1 MPRYFFHS
9 EDGETYLDPDGAE
22 LADDLAAR
30 LEATRYFAELLNE
43 EGVEFWRAGR
53 LRMTVT
59 DAAGATVCILNLT
72 GMEGADP
79 GA

>member
-1 MPRYFFHS
+1 
-9 EDGETYLDPDGAE
+9 
-22 LADDLAAR
+22 
-30 LEATRYFAELLNE
+30 
-43 EGVEFWRAGR
+43 VEFWRAGR